1 MWRRLGAAVASG
13 LLVTAAFPP
22 LDFGLLSLV
31 AFIPLLWAW
40 RDATPK
46 RAALYGLAWGVAFF
60 SVLVSWAWYFGAVA
74 IAPLV
79 VVLASYAAIS
89 GLLVGLFAK
98 RGIRS
103 PWLTAAV
110 WVTLEALRTRW
121 PVGGF
126 AWGEAGVSLHSVA
139 FGRALASWGGVPL
152 VSFLILAWNGLLLDA
167 LTGARVRR
175 RAFAAAG
182 TALIVVVVVAGDVA
196 RFEPTPTGTLRFALL
211 QGNNLDRVLTPEEIA
226 AQYLTNQHFRLADT
240 LRGHYDLIVFPES
253 GLDTDPE
260 HDPALRARIVALAKK
275 HDSYVLVN
283 ALTPA
288 GGVRVFN
295 TNLLY
300 DPDGKLQ
307 GTYSKQHLVP
317 YGEYVPFRQ
326 QLSFIQELQQIPHDF
341 KAGTKR
347 RVFEVNRHKIGTVVC
362 FESAFGPLVRGFVRD
377 GAQAIVVT
385 TNNRSYRRSANSAQ
399 HLALSQMRAAETA
412 RPVLH
417 DSISGSTAVIDSSG
431 VVHQRTRLFHN
442 AVVAGRI
449 TTERGETPYVRY
461 GDWVEW
467 ACALAVL
474 AAALVACTRRRPGS
488 ESPAADVRTVESAP
502 LPTHIPVR
510 ERL

>member
-1 MWRRLGAAVASG
+1 MWRRLGAAIASG
-13 LLVTAAFPP
+13 LLVAVAFPP
-22 LDFGLLSLV
+22 VDFGLLSLV
-31 AFIPLLWAW
+31 AFVPLLWAW
-40 RDATPK
+40 HGATPR
-46 RAALYGLAWGVAFF
+46 RAALYGLAWGIAFF
-60 SVLVSWAWYFGAVA
+60 GVLVSWAWYFGAVA
-74 IAPLV
+74 LAPLV

-89 GLLVGLFAK
+89 GLLVALFAK

-110 WVTLEALRTRW
+110 WVTLEAVRTRW

-126 AWGEAGVSLHSVA
+126 AWGEAGVSLHSLA

-167 LTGARVRR
+167 LAGGRLRR
-175 RAFAAAG
+175 QAFAAAG
-182 TALIVVVVVAGDVA
+182 LALIMVIVVVGDVA
-196 RFEPTPTGTLRFALL
+196 RFEPTPTGTLRYALL

-226 AQYLTNQHFRLADT
+226 RQYLTNQHFRLADT
-240 LRGHYDLIVFPES
+240 LHGRYDLIVFPES
-253 GLDTDPE
+253 ALDTDPE

-300 DPDGKLQ
+300 DPDGRLQ

-326 QLSFIQELQQIPHDF
+326 ELSFIQELQQIPHDF
-341 KAGTKR
+341 KAGTKT
-347 RVFEVNRHKIGTVVC
+347 RVFNVRGRVIGTVVC
-362 FESAFGPLVRGFVRD
+362 FESAFGPLVRDFVRD
-377 GAQAIVVT
+377 GAGAIVVT

-417 DSISGSTAVIDSSG
+417 DSISGITAVIDSSG

-442 AVVAGRI
+442 AVVTGTV
-449 TTERGETPYVRY
+449 TTERGKTPYVRY

-467 ACALAVL
+467 ACALTVL
-474 AAALVACTRRRPGS
+474 AAALFACARRRPGS
-488 ESPAADVRTVESAP
+488 DSPPAELRTVES
-502 LPTHIPVR
+502 LPPPRDAPVR
-510 ERL
+510 EPL